1 MKNFFLF
8 VVLATALFTISSLA
22 ESSPRDNKV
31 SKEIASINKK
41 FADSFTAGDASGM
54 VSCYADDA
62 SFLPPNSQ
70 TYTGTADIKKVF
82 ENFLSM
88 GKIDFTSKTLT
99 LIIRKDIAVDKGTYT
114 LDLTPKGKE
123 TMKDKGKYIIIWKQ
137 LKDGSWK
144 ILYDMYSSDLGN

>member
-1 MKNFFLF
+1 
-8 VVLATALFTISSLA
+8 
-22 ESSPRDNKV
+22 
-31 SKEIASINKK
+31 
-41 FADSFTAGDASGM
+41 
-54 VSCYADDA
+54 
-62 SFLPPNSQ
+62 
-70 TYTGTADIKKVF
+70 
-82 ENFLSM
+82 M